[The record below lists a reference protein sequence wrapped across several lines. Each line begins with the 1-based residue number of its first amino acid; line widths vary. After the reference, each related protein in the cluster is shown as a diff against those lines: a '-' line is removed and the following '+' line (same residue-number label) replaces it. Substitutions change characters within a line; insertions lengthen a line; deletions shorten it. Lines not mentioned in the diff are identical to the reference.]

1 MQLPI
6 HNAIRYVQ
14 PLREGGS
21 LPAIVDTDAGLFVV
35 KFRGAGQGPKALIAE
50 LIVGLLAE
58 RLGLP
63 VPELALIDIAPAF
76 GRAEPDPEIQEI
88 LRGSHGLNVGARYL
102 DGAFNFDPFAAGECI
117 TPDFASELVWFD
129 AYMTNPDRTHRNPN
143 IMIWQR
149 KPWLI
154 DHGAAIYAHH
164 SWSTVDLGRTRTPF
178 PLIRDHVLLTVAD
191 DIEGADRRLVG
202 RLSSDVLR
210 EVLALVPDGLLRD
223 PLIEGEFPGAEAAR
237 ARYHEYLSTRLPAR
251 RDFVAEAI
259 ESRERRLTQPML
271 RRQARR

>member
-1 MQLPI
+1 MRLPL
-6 HNAIRYVQ
+6 HTATRYVQ

-50 LIVGLLAE
+50 LIVGLLAQ

-63 VPELALIDIAPAF
+63 VPEPALVDIAPAF

-88 LRGSHGLNVGARYL
+88 LRGSHGINVGARYH
-102 DGAFNFDPFAAGECI
+102 DGAFNFDPFAAGEYI
-117 TPDFASELVWFD
+117 SSDFAADLVWFD
-129 AYMTNPDRTHRNPN
+129 AFATNPDRTHRNPN
-143 IMIWQR
+143 ILIWQR

-164 SWSTVDLGRTRTPF
+164 SWDSVDRERTRTPF
-178 PLIRDHVLLTVAD
+178 PLIEDHVLLAQASD
-191 DIEGADRRLVG
+191 LESADRRLAG
-202 RLSSDVLR
+202 RLSIRVFD
-210 EVLALVPDGLLRD
+210 EVLAAVPDALLLD
-223 PLIEGEFPGAEAAR
+223 PLIAGEFPSADASR
-237 ARYHEYLSTRLPAR
+237 ARYREYLSDRLAEPR
-251 RDFVAEAI
+251 LFVSEAV
-259 ESRERRLTQPML
+259 EARERRLGEPIL

>member
-1 MQLPI
+1 MPLPLY
-6 HNAIRYVQ
+6 NAIRYVQ

-58 RLGLP
+58 RLDLP

-76 GRAEPDPEIQEI
+76 GRAEPDPEIQDI
-88 LRGSHGLNVGARYL
+88 LRGSHGINVGARYL
-102 DGAFNFDPFAAGECI
+102 DGAFNFDPYAAGEYI
-117 TPDFASELVWFD
+117 SSSLASELVWFD
-129 AYMTNPDRTHRNPN
+129 AYLTNPDRTHRNPN

-164 SWSTVDLGRTRTPF
+164 SWSTVDLERTRTPF
-178 PLIRDHVLLTVAD
+178 PLIHDHVLLAPAE
-191 DIEGADRRLVG
+191 DIEGADRRLAG
-202 RLSSDVLR
+202 RLSTGVLR
-210 EVLALVPDGLLRD
+210 EVLALVPDALLRD
-223 PLIEGEFPGAEAAR
+223 PLIAGEFPSAAAAR
-237 ARYHEYLSTRLPAR
+237 DRYLEYLSARLAEP
-251 RDFVAEAI
+251 RDFVAEAV
-259 ESRERRLTQPML
+259 ETRLRRLGEPLL
-271 RRQARR
+271 RRQTRR

>member
-1 MQLPI
+1 MPLPV
-6 HNAIRYVQ
+6 HSAVRYVQ

-21 LPAIVDTDAGLFVV
+21 LPAVVDTTAGLFVV

-58 RLGLP
+58 RLGFP
-63 VPELALIDIAPAF
+63 VPEPALIDVAPAF

-88 LRGSHGLNVGARYL
+88 LRGSHGINVGARYL
-102 DGAFNFDPFAAGECI
+102 DGAFNFDPYAAGEYI
-117 TPDFASELVWFD
+117 TPIFAAELVWFD
-129 AYMTNPDRTHRNPN
+129 GCTTNPDRTHRNPN
-143 IMIWQR
+143 ILIWQR

-164 SWSTVDLGRTRTPF
+164 SWNTVDSARTRTPF
-178 PLIRDHVLLTVAD
+178 PLIKDHVLLAEAD
-191 DIEGADRRLVG
+191 DISAADRRLAA
-202 RLSSDVLR
+202 RLSPQLIE
-210 EVLALVPDGLLRD
+210 EVLAEVPDALLRD
-223 PLIEGEFPGAEAAR
+223 RLIAPEFPSAAAAR
-237 ARYHEYLSTRLPAR
+237 DRYREYLLQRLAPP

-259 ESRERRLTQPML
+259 EAQARRRNAPML